1 LRTYAYHKK
10 VSGLKF
16 QVAQPETL
24 NNKNFKQNLKME
36 NKIFT
41 ISVYSENNVGLLNR
55 ISGIFLKR
63 HINILSLNVS
73 ESEIENVSRF
83 IIVVNTTEK
92 WVQNIVGQI
101 EKQIEVIKA
110 FYHIDEETIFLE
122 SAIFKIESSLLFDE
136 RQIQNIIKESH
147 SEIVTVSRDF
157 FVISKS
163 GKHAEIND
171 LYNKLKPFGIMQF
184 ARSGRISISKEKM
197 GVSNLLEELK

>member
-1 LRTYAYHKK
+1 
-10 VSGLKF
+10 
-16 QVAQPETL
+16 
-24 NNKNFKQNLKME
+24 ME
-36 NKIFT
+36 NKTFT

-55 ISGIFLKR
+55 ISVIFLKR

-83 IIVVNTTEK
+83 VIVVDTTEK
-92 WVQNIVGQI
+92 WVKNIVGQI

-122 SAIFKIESSLLFDE
+122 SAIFKINSSLLFDE

-157 FVISKS
+157 FVISKTGRRS
-163 GKHAEIND
+163 EIDELHA
-171 LYNKLKPFGIMQF
+171 KLKAFGIMQF
-184 ARSGRISISKEKM
+184 VRSGRISVSKEKM
-197 GVSNLLEELK
+197 EITSLLEELQS

>member
-1 LRTYAYHKK
+1 
-10 VSGLKF
+10 
-16 QVAQPETL
+16 
-24 NNKNFKQNLKME
+24 ME
-36 NKIFT
+36 NKTFT

-55 ISGIFLKR
+55 ISVIFLKR

-83 IIVVNTTEK
+83 VIVVDTTEK
-92 WVQNIVGQI
+92 WVKNIVGQI

-122 SAIFKIESSLLFDE
+122 SAIFKINSSLLFDE

-163 GKHAEIND
+163 GRRSEID
-171 LYNKLKPFGIMQF
+171 ELHSKLKPFGIMQF
-184 ARSGRISISKEKM
+184 VRSGRISVSKEKM
-197 GVSNLLEELK
+197 EVTSLLEELKS

>member
-1 LRTYAYHKK
+1 
-10 VSGLKF
+10 
-16 QVAQPETL
+16 
-24 NNKNFKQNLKME
+24 ME

-83 IIVVNTTEK
+83 IIVVKTTDK
-92 WVQNIVGQI
+92 WVHNIVGQI

-136 RQIQNIIKESH
+136 RKIQNIIKESN
-147 SEIVTVSRDF
+147 SEIVTVCRDF
-157 FVISKS
+157 FVISKT
-163 GKHAEIND
+163 GKRSEIIE
-171 LYNKLKPFGIMQF
+171 LYDKLKPFGIMQF
-184 ARSGRISISKEKM
+184 ARSGRISVSKQKMEIS
-197 GVSNLLEELK
+197 SLLLEELK

>member
-1 LRTYAYHKK
+1 
-10 VSGLKF
+10 
-16 QVAQPETL
+16 
-24 NNKNFKQNLKME
+24 ME
-36 NKIFT
+36 NKTFT

-122 SAIFKIESSLLFDE
+122 SALFKIESSLLFDE

-163 GKHAEIND
+163 GKRAEIND

-184 ARSGRISISKEKM
+184 VRSGRISVSKEKM
-197 GVSNLLEELK
+197 EVTTLLEELK

>member
-1 LRTYAYHKK
+1 ML
-10 VSGLKF
+10 VSALHLFEGAAGKI
-16 QVAQPETL
+16 
-24 NNKNFKQNLKME
+24 KNME
-36 NKIFT
+36 DKTFT

-122 SAIFKIESSLLFDE
+122 NALFKIESSLLFDE
-136 RQIQNIIKESH
+136 KQIQNIIKESH
-147 SEIVTVSRDF
+147 SEIVTVARDF

-163 GKHAEIND
+163 GQRTEIES
-171 LYNKLKPFGIMQF
+171 LYEKLKPFGIMQF
-184 ARSGRISISKEKM
+184 VRSGRISVSKAKMEIST
-197 GVSNLLEELK
+197 LLDELS

>member
-1 LRTYAYHKK
+1 
-10 VSGLKF
+10 
-16 QVAQPETL
+16 
-24 NNKNFKQNLKME
+24 ME
-36 NKIFT
+36 DKTFT

-110 FYHIDEETIFLE
+110 FYHTDEETIFLE
-122 SAIFKIESSLLFDE
+122 NALFKIASSLLFDE
-136 RQIQNIIKESH
+136 KQIQNIIKESQ
-147 SEIVTVSRDF
+147 STIVTVSRDF

-163 GKHAEIND
+163 GRRQEIEE
-171 LYNKLKPFGIMQF
+171 LYNKFKPYGIMQF
-184 ARSGRISISKEKM
+184 VRSGRISVSKEKM
-197 GVSNLLEELK
+197 EISTLLETFK

>member
-1 LRTYAYHKK
+1 
-10 VSGLKF
+10 
-16 QVAQPETL
+16 
-24 NNKNFKQNLKME
+24 ME
-36 NKIFT
+36 NKTFT

-55 ISGIFLKR
+55 ISVIFLKR

-83 IIVVNTTEK
+83 VIVVNTTEK

-122 SAIFKIESSLLFDE
+122 SAIFKINSNLLFDE

-163 GKHAEIND
+163 GRRSEIDD
-171 LYNKLKPFGIMQF
+171 LHTKLKPFGIMQF
-184 ARSGRISISKEKM
+184 VRSGRISVSKEKM
-197 GVSNLLEELK
+197 EVTSLLEELKS

>member
-1 LRTYAYHKK
+1 
-10 VSGLKF
+10 
-16 QVAQPETL
+16 
-24 NNKNFKQNLKME
+24 ME
-36 NKIFT
+36 NKTFT

-55 ISGIFLKR
+55 ISVIFLKR

-83 IIVVNTTEK
+83 VIVVDTTEK
-92 WVQNIVGQI
+92 WVKNIVGQI

-122 SAIFKIESSLLFDE
+122 SAIFKINSSLLFDE

-157 FVISKS
+157 FVISKTGRRS
-163 GKHAEIND
+163 EIDELHA
-171 LYNKLKPFGIMQF
+171 KLKPFGIMQF
-184 ARSGRISISKEKM
+184 VRSGRISVSKEKM
-197 GVSNLLEELK
+197 EVTSLLEELKS

>member
-1 LRTYAYHKK
+1 
-10 VSGLKF
+10 
-16 QVAQPETL
+16 
-24 NNKNFKQNLKME
+24 ME
-36 NKIFT
+36 NKTFT

-83 IIVVNTTEK
+83 VIVVNTTEK

-163 GKHAEIND
+163 GKRSEIND

-184 ARSGRISISKEKM
+184 VRSGRISVSKEKM
-197 GVSNLLEELK
+197 GVSNLLEELKS

>member
-1 LRTYAYHKK
+1 
-10 VSGLKF
+10 
-16 QVAQPETL
+16 
-24 NNKNFKQNLKME
+24 ME
-36 NKIFT
+36 DKTFT

-110 FYHIDEETIFLE
+110 FYHTDEETIFLE
-122 SAIFKIESSLLFDE
+122 NALFKIASNLLFDE
-136 RQIQNIIKESH
+136 KQIQNIIKESQ
-147 SEIVTVSRDF
+147 STIVTVSRDF

-163 GKHAEIND
+163 GRRQEIEE
-171 LYNKLKPFGIMQF
+171 LYEKFKPYGIMQF
-184 ARSGRISISKEKM
+184 VRSGRISVSKQKMEISA
-197 GVSNLLEELK
+197 LLETFK

>member
-1 LRTYAYHKK
+1 
-10 VSGLKF
+10 
-16 QVAQPETL
+16 
-24 NNKNFKQNLKME
+24 ME

-63 HINILSLNVS
+63 HINVLSLNVS

-83 IIVVNTTEK
+83 IIVVKTTEK

-122 SAIFKIESSLLFDE
+122 TAIFKIDSSLLFDE
-136 RQIQNIIKESH
+136 RQIQNIIKESN
-147 SEIVTVSRDF
+147 SEIV
-157 FVISKS
+157 ISKT
-163 GKHAEIND
+163 GKRADINE
-171 LYNKLKPFGIMQF
+171 LYKKLKPLGIMQF
-184 ARSGRISISKEKM
+184 ARSGRISVSKQKMEIS
-197 GVSNLLEELK
+197 SLLLNELK